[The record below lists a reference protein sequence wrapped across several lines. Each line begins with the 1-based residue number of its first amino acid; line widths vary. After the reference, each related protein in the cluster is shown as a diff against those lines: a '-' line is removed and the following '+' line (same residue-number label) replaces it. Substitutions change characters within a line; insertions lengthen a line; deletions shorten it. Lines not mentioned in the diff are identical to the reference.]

1 MRTPVIRLAVTLSVV
16 GVASTLSLSAQ
27 TRPAEP
33 GVILPSAQQTAA
45 AGTEVRRLTADEAVR
60 LAAENNLGIQ
70 VARFDPQIQNLSIVE
85 ARAAWN
91 PTLTSSMQQNS
102 NTSPPNSF
110 LSGAQGSLNTD
121 QFSMTTE
128 VQQSLPWGGGVYG
141 VGFDSA
147 RSTSNNFFTNFNP
160 QLRSSLS
167 VNFTQPILRGFKID
181 STRHRLKP
189 GRKTGETEEVAR

>member
-1 MRTPVIRLAVTLSVV
+1 MRTSVNQTCLWTLMLAVFGTGLSV
-16 GVASTLSLSAQ
+16 SAQ
-27 TRPAEP
+27 AP
-33 GVILPSAQQTAA
+33 
-45 AGTEVRRLTADEAVR
+45 EVRRLTADEAVR

-70 VARFDPQIQNLSIVE
+70 IARFDPQIQNLSIIQ
-85 ARAAWN
+85 AQAAWN

-128 VQQSLPWGGGVYG
+128 VQQALPWGGNYA
-141 VGFDSA
+141 VGWDTA

-167 VNFTQPILRGFKID
+167 VNF
-181 STRHRLKP
+181 
-189 GRKTGETEEVAR
+189 